1 MKNNPIKP
9 DMEEDGSSFEELI
22 EVLMAEP
29 PSQSNDPLDLG
40 VGNSSQGSAD
50 GGKEKKQ

>member
-1 MKNNPIKP
+1 MKHNPIKP

-22 EVLMAEP
+22 AVLMAGPEA
-29 PSQSNDPLDLG
+29 QCVDPLDLG

-50 GGKEKKQ
+50 GGKEKTR